1 MMSWV
6 GKCPQMISF
15 EEGSENWK
23 NYWSNFSVIFD
34 TVNQAPSQGFNPQ
47 NIHLDLAF
55 KQK

>member
-1 MMSWV
+1 
-6 GKCPQMISF
+6 MISF